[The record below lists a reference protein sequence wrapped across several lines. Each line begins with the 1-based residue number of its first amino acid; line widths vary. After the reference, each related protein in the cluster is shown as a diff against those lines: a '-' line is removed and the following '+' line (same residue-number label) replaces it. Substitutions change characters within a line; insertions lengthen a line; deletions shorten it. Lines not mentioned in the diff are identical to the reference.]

1 MAPAL
6 RRAVEA
12 KAISTGS
19 REYRVLS
26 GYYPGA
32 EARVR
37 YGQLL
42 KRRGELD
49 AAHRVFREL
58 LDGAQLA
65 PAHYRKV
72 QREWL
77 ELARREL

>member
-1 MAPAL
+1 
-6 RRAVEA
+6 
-12 KAISTGS
+12 
-19 REYRVLS
+19 LS

-42 KRRGELD
+42 KRQGQRDE
-49 AAHRVFREL
+49 ARRVLQEL

-65 PAHYRKV
+65 PEHYRRV

>member
-1 MAPAL
+1 
-6 RRAVEA
+6 
-12 KAISTGS
+12 
-19 REYRVLS
+19 
-26 GYYPGA
+26 
-32 EARVR
+32 VR

-42 KRRGELD
+42 KRQGQRDE
-49 AAHRVFREL
+49 ARRVLQEL

-65 PAHYRKV
+65 PKHYRRV

>member
-1 MAPAL
+1 
-6 RRAVEA
+6 
-12 KAISTGS
+12 
-19 REYRVLS
+19 
-26 GYYPGA
+26 
-32 EARVR
+32 VR

-42 KRRGELD
+42 KRQGQHD
-49 AAHRVFREL
+49 AARQVLQEL

-65 PAHYRKV
+65 PGHYRKV